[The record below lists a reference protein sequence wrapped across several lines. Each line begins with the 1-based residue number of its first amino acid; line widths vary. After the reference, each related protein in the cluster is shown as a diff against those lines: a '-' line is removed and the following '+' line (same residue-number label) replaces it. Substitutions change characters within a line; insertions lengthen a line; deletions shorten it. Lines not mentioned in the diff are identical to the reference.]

1 MAKLSYEEQANN
13 LSKAIDIAI
22 NAFQEHPPKGF
33 DKSHIDHITNTYL
46 DARNRALNPEPQF
59 KKVSSLKYIVE
70 EVFTYFQEATG
81 DTVNLFWKEINT
93 SNLPYK
99 RQNKLTKILKRNKIK
114 NKVEYD
120 FITDVIV
127 PYEQEGLLNDDDI
140 NTLNHLLKEFEN
152 KK

>member
-1 MAKLSYEEQANN
+1 MIKSTYKEQAES

-22 NAFQEHPPKGF
+22 SSFQNYPPKGF
-33 DKSHIDHITNTYL
+33 DKSHIDHIINTYL

-59 KKVSSLKYIVE
+59 EKISSLKYIVE

-81 DTVNLFWKEINT
+81 ETVNVFWKQIKN
-93 SNLPYK
+93 SALPYQRK
-99 RQNKLTKILKRNKIK
+99 NKLEKILKRNKIK
-114 NKVEYD
+114 NKIEYD

-127 PYEQEGLLNDDDI
+127 PYEQEGLISKEDIKALNF
-140 NTLNHLLKEFEN
+140 LLQEFE